1 MAKVNFKRVQ
11 SVNDLNNL
19 DIVDGNLI
27 VTGDGNLFI
36 DYNNQRIA
44 VGGTPDIEM
53 NDTSINPV
61 QNKVIKKYVD
71 NFIPK
76 GVINTYAGSTAPNGW
91 LICDGSAISRSTYA
105 DLFEVIG
112 TTYGTGDG
120 ETTFNLPNLQR
131 RIPVG
136 YDVSDNDFNAIGKIG
151 GEKTHV
157 LTINEMPEHSHNI
170 GNEGAILYGGNRA
183 YFSSSGSISTWTNNE
198 AHSHTNTKG
207 GSQAHNIMQPYIVMN
222 YIIKY

>member
-11 SVNDLNNL
+11 SVNDLSNL

-53 NDTSINPV
+53 SDTSINPV
-61 QNKVIKKYVD
+61 QNKVVKEYVD

-91 LICDGSAISRSTYA
+91 LICDGSAISRNTYS
-105 DLFEVIG
+105 DLFNVIG

-120 ETTFNLPNLQR
+120 DTTFNLPNLKGK
-131 RIPVG
+131 IPVG
-136 YDVSDNDFNAIGKIG
+136 YDISDSDFNVVGKTG
-151 GEKTHV
+151 GEKTH
-157 LTINEMPEHSHNI
+157 TIS
-170 GNEGAILYGGNRA
+170 ILELPKSIVYDEEK
-183 YFSSSGSISTWTNNE
+183 SSGE
-198 AHSHTNTKG
+198 YVRYADG
-207 GSQAHNIMQPYIVMN
+207 GSRGYKVTKNTNQPHNIMQPYLVMN

>member
-11 SVNDLNNL
+11 SVDDLSNL
-19 DIVDGNLI
+19 DITDGNFI

-53 NDTSINPV
+53 SDVSTNPV
-61 QNKVIKKYVD
+61 QNKIIKKYID

-76 GVINTYAGSTAPNGW
+76 GIINTYAGSNAPEGW
-91 LICDGSAISRSTYA
+91 LICDGSAISRNTYA

-112 TTYGTGDG
+112 ITYGNGDG
-120 ETTFNLPNLQR
+120 ETTFNLPDLKG

-136 YDVSDNDFNAIGKIG
+136 YNISDTNFNALGITG
-151 GEKTHV
+151 GEKKHT
-157 LTINEMPEHSHNI
+157 LTIDEMPSHSHKFDGVNTGTTI
-170 GNEGAILYGGNRA
+170 TQKLGDYPGYIYADARPNWSGNSSRSVGGGQ
-183 YFSSSGSISTWTNNE
+183 S
-198 AHSHTNTKG
+198 
-207 GSQAHNIMQPYIVMN
+207 HNIMQPYITMN

>member
-11 SVNDLNNL
+11 SVNDLSNL

-27 VTGDGNLFI
+27 ITGDGNLFI

-53 NDTSINPV
+53 SDTSINPV
-61 QNKVIKKYVD
+61 QNKVVKEYVD

-91 LICDGSAISRSTYA
+91 LICDGSAISRSTYS
-105 DLFEVIG
+105 DLFNVIG
-112 TTYGTGDG
+112 TTYGIGDG
-120 ETTFNLPNLQR
+120 DTTFNLPDLKGK
-131 RIPVG
+131 IPVG
-136 YDVSDNDFNAIGKIG
+136 YDISDSDFNVVGKTG
-151 GEKTHV
+151 GEKTH
-157 LTINEMPEHSHNI
+157 TIS
-170 GNEGAILYGGNRA
+170 ILELPRGIVYDEEK
-183 YFSSSGSISTWTNNE
+183 SSGE
-198 AHSHTNTKG
+198 YCHYADG
-207 GSQAHNIMQPYIVMN
+207 GSRGYKVTKNTNQPHNIMQPYITMN